1 MTAKGHMT
9 LATTATLISF
19 NALPYFQKLPLV
31 DIGIIYFSVLTGSVL
46 PDIDEENSYIGR
58 RLPLFSIITS
68 SIFKHRTLTHY
79 LILPLIIAILGFF
92 ASGLNQLICFSFAFG
107 ILMHDVGDMLTK
119 GGINGFF
126 FPFFPNT
133 KIVLLPRALRFY
145 TDSITEYMVILFLM
159 ITNLFLAYFFMQRI
173 LH

>member
-19 NALPYFQKLPLV
+19 NALPYEFSIAKIV
-31 DIGIIYFSVLTGSVL
+31 VIYFTIIVGSVL

-58 RLPLFSIITS
+58 RLPLFSVITS
-68 SIFKHRTLTHY
+68 TVFKHRTFTHY
-79 LILPLIIAILGFF
+79 FILPVIIAIIGLFIV
-92 ASGLNQLICFSFAFG
+92 GLNQVICFSLAFG
-107 ILMHDVGDMLTK
+107 ILLHDMGDMLTK

-133 KIVLLPRALRFY
+133 KIALLPRAVRFY
-145 TDSITEYMVILFLM
+145 TNSITEYMVILFLM
-159 ITNLFLAYFFMQRI
+159 IVNLFLAYLFIRRI
-173 LH
+173 IY

>member
-9 LATTATLISF
+9 LATTAALTSF
-19 NALPYFQKLPLV
+19 ITLPYFQKLPLIDV
-31 DIGIIYFSVLTGSVL
+31 GIIYFSILVGSVL

-68 SIFKHRTLTHY
+68 SIFKHRTITHY
-79 LILPLIIAILGFF
+79 FIVPLLITILGFF
-92 ASGLNQLICFSFAFG
+92 MSGVSQILCFSLAFG

-126 FPFFPNT
+126 FPMLPNT
-133 KIVLLPRALRFY
+133 KIALLPRALRFY
-145 TDSITEYMVILFLM
+145 TNSITEYMIILFLM
-159 ITNLFLAYFFMQRI
+159 VLNLFLVFLFIKRI
-173 LH
+173 WH